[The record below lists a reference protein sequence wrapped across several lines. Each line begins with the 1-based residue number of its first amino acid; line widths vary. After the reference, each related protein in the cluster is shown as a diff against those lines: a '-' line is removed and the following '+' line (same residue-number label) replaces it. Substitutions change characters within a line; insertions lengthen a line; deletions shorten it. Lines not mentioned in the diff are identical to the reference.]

1 MAGIFGTSNSETI
14 AGTSGADA
22 IDGGGGNDQLNG
34 GARSDTYTYGAGSG
48 NDTITEWAG
57 DVGTDVVKLAGLNS
71 SDLLFTSSGG
81 DLLVQVNST
90 GETLKIERQF
100 IDTNGIDQL
109 VFADNSTWDRS
120 QIQTAAWIRGT

>member
-1 MAGIFGTSNSETI
+1 MTA
-14 AGTSGADA
+14 
-22 IDGGGGNDQLNG
+22 
-34 GARSDTYTYGAGSG
+34 
-48 NDTITEWAG
+48 WAG
-57 DVGTDVVKLAGLNS
+57 EAGTDVGKLAGLKS
-71 SDLLFTSSGG
+71 SGLRFTRSGG

-120 QIQTAAWIRGT
+120 QIQTAAWIRGTAAGETINGSAAADVIDGRGGNDQLNGG